1 LEGKDL
7 DLLSWLHRNG
17 TLHLTLVLPD
27 GTRSYIPAD
36 WTNLGDICPQKFKST
51 SNREPTDLIAS
62 RSNLLQV
69 RKIVD
74 ALLLKIYPPKQKS
87 KIVLKEGHN
96 HAKAI
101 GTLAR
106 SRGAENSR
114 NLEQPES
121 STEEKNH
128 NRSITSC
135 QQVRLPKRNKSNQ
148 GDGT

>member
-1 LEGKDL
+1 MEGKAL
-7 DLLSWLHRNG
+7 DVLSWLHRNG
-17 TLHLTLVLPD
+17 ILHLTLVLPD

-36 WTNLGDICPQKFKST
+36 WTNLGDICPQFKPPD
-51 SNREPTDLIAS
+51 NRKQTDLIAS

-74 ALLLKIYPPKQKS
+74 TLLLKIYPPKQQS
-87 KIVLKEGHN
+87 EIALKEGQN

-106 SRGAENSR
+106 SGGAENSR
-114 NLEQPES
+114 NLEQSQS

-135 QQVRLPKRNKSNQ
+135 QQMCLLEKNKSNH
-148 GDGT
+148 GGGS

>member
-1 LEGKDL
+1 LI
-7 DLLSWLHRNG
+7 
-17 TLHLTLVLPD
+17 LPD

-36 WTNLGDICPQKFKST
+36 WTNLGDLCPQKFKPRDS
-51 SNREPTDLIAS
+51 REPTNLIAS
-62 RSNLLQV
+62 SSNLLQV

-87 KIVLKEGHN
+87 ETVLKEGHD

-106 SRGAENSR
+106 SGGAENSR
-114 NLEQPES
+114 NLEQSES
-121 STEEKNH
+121 STKGKDH

-135 QQVRLPKRNKSNQ
+135 QQMRSPEKKQSNQ
-148 GDGT
+148 GGGS